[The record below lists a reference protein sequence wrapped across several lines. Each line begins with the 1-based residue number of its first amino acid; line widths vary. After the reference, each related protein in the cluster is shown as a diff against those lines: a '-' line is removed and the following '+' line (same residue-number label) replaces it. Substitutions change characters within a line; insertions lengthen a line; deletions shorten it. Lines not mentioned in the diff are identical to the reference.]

1 MFFILFI
8 YNSMKAL
15 TVEWDNMPEGQEAL
29 SRFMEES
36 GFIRIGAF
44 DFLYSRDVIFIKD
57 LINNWLTVINWLTVA
72 IMILGFKNGRTHF
85 AKNNLK
91 TRIISWEFQQR
102 SQVNTWTLIF
112 SCLLLNWWHKRH
124 TYGYKGFSFNSLALN
139 WTFFFSHQVFCSYRI
154 T

>member
-1 MFFILFI
+1 MDFFSLDVEGHELKILKTIPWHKVGIKVNHLQRLHSEKYDTATVFFILFI

-57 LINNWLTVINWLTVA
+57 LINN
-72 IMILGFKNGRTHF
+72 
-85 AKNNLK
+85 
-91 TRIISWEFQQR
+91 
-102 SQVNTWTLIF
+102 
-112 SCLLLNWWHKRH
+112 
-124 TYGYKGFSFNSLALN
+124 
-139 WTFFFSHQVFCSYRI
+139 
-154 T
+154 